1 MEMCRFHSDRDPNYR
16 KVAGELGSI
25 YRLLG
30 DSQDT
35 QVILRPHDGAMIANI
50 DEGLKHFP

>member
-25 YRLLG
+25 YRILG